1 MAINTKR
8 SELDAQ
14 IDEALEGFLDTMG
27 QRWRFLIALG
37 LLAVSFYIFL
47 WPTRAVWGPP
57 VLGLIGLLLR
67 LLFAMLFAIIQF
79 VAIFWFLA
87 RGRTYWVM
95 PGETG
100 IGFKDYKGNPEV
112 LEAARQIVVLLRG
125 VKEFQAMGGEHIRGL
140 LLVGPPG
147 TGKSYLA
154 QAISTEAG
162 LPFGYLSAPSMTSMF
177 LGVGNLKVMA
187 LYRKARKMA
196 RRYGACILF
205 IDEIDAIGMARSG
218 QQGQGQGGFFGGFL
232 GGMGGGVGLLNEL
245 LMQMDPPPA
254 DQSRWARFLRWLGL
268 RRAKADMPPVLTI
281 AATNLAESLD
291 PALLRPG
298 RFDRKIRVDAPD
310 AAGRREVLHYYLNK
324 VLHDP
329 NIDIE
334 RMVNDTQGYT
344 PVAIKYVINESV
356 VHAHFNGRRS
366 ITYEDFTRA
375 RDTHEYGLRQPV
387 KAMSLLD
394 KRRIAYHEAGHT
406 IAQLEYAPI
415 TRHRFAKVTLMR
427 YGNLGSGVGGFS
439 STKPTEETFGGAAT
453 REEVLAS
460 IRISVASRAAE
471 EVFLGTRLSGV
482 GGDFGTAT
490 QEAARYLFQWGMEGN
505 ILNPFVF
512 SPQMEVSPQMQVKIE
527 ELLQQQYAE
536 VKALI
541 ERRRDEVE
549 AIAEE
554 LIKRDELNSQDVE
567 EILQQLQARKAGATN
582 GDAERSG
589 DDTLL
594 GNLLL
599 AENDEWSER
608 MSVREDRAGN
618 PPPHNH

>member
-1 MAINTKR
+1 MAMIKKR

-14 IDEALEGFLDTMG
+14 IDEALDGFLDNMSR
-27 QRWRFLIALG
+27 RWRLFVATGILIA
-37 LLAVSFYIFL
+37 SFYIFL
-47 WPTRAVWGPP
+47 WPTRATWGPP
-57 VLGLIGLLLR
+57 VLGLIGFVLQ

-205 IDEIDAIGMARSG
+205 IDEIDAIGQSRGG
-218 QQGQGQGGFFGGFL
+218 QQQQPGMFGGFF

-268 RRAKADMPPVLTI
+268 RRTKADMPPVLTI
-281 AATNLAESLD
+281 GATNLVESLD
-291 PALLRPG
+291 QALLRPG

-310 AAGRREVLHYYLNK
+310 AAGRREVLQYYLNK

-329 NIDIE
+329 AIDIE
-334 RMVNDTQGYT
+334 RMINDTQGYT

-356 VHAHFNGRRS
+356 VHAHFNGRTS
-366 ITYEDFTRA
+366 INYDDFTRA

-387 KAMSLLD
+387 KSMSALD

-406 IAQLEYAPI
+406 IAQLEYAPV
-415 TRHRFAKVTLMR
+415 TRQRFAKVTLMR
-427 YGNLGSGVGGFS
+427 YGNLGAGVGGFS
-439 STKPTEETFGGAAT
+439 STKPMEETFGGAET

-460 IRISVASRAAE
+460 IRISIASRAAE

-490 QEAARYLFQWGMEGN
+490 QEAANFLFRWGMEGT
-505 ILNPFVF
+505 IINPFVF
-512 SPQMEVSPQMQVKIE
+512 TPQMEVSPEMQVRIE

-549 AIAEE
+549 AIAEA
-554 LIKRDELNSQDVE
+554 LIQRDELNSQDVE
-567 EILQQLQARKAGATN
+567 EILALVRPRISGQATPGTTDQRN
-582 GDAERSG
+582 GGEDS
-589 DDTLL
+589 LL
-594 GNLLL
+594 SHLLL
-599 AENDEWSER
+599 AENDAWPEA
-608 MSVREDRAGN
+608 VPHLNDRVEPQA
-618 PPPHNH
+618 